1 MARGR
6 PKKFDSVSEMQKK
19 IDEYFESRDK
29 AGLGYTITGLAL
41 GLGMTRETLLQYEK
55 NSEFSDAIKKAKTK
69 IEESLE
75 QRLLDGKNVVGVI
88 FNLKNNFGWKDQQ
101 QVEHSGAVDIVTM
114 LKKAQGRVES
124 GKA

>member
-1 MARGR
+1 M
-6 PKKFDSVSEMQKK
+6 
-19 IDEYFESRDK
+19 
-29 AGLGYTITGLAL
+29 
-41 GLGMTRETLLQYEK
+41 QYEK

-114 LKKAQGRVES
+114 LKKAQGRVER

>member
-55 NSEFSDAIKKAKTK
+55 T
-69 IEESLE
+69 
-75 QRLLDGKNVVGVI
+75 V
-88 FNLKNNFGWKDQQ
+88 NFL
-101 QVEHSGAVDIVTM
+101 T
-114 LKKAQGRVES
+114 L
-124 GKA
+124 